1 MARKP
6 VEYVDKI
13 HLSDVKIGQ
22 FIDITGKGIY
32 VVVKRDK
39 FKYAII
45 PIDLKHSETYNT
57 EASDY
62 EELPIK
68 QIFDAKNGDTLVM
81 VKDGVKNV

>member
-1 MARKP
+1 MAKI
-6 VEYVDKI
+6 EIKCVDKI

-22 FIDITGKGIY
+22 FIDIINKGIY

-39 FKYAII
+39 FRYTII
-45 PIDLKHSETYNT
+45 PIDLRHSETYNI

-68 QIFDAKNGDTLVM
+68 QIFDAKTGNTLIII
-81 VKDGVKNV
+81 KDGDKNE

>member
-1 MARKP
+1 MVKQE
-6 VEYVDKI
+6 VKYVNKI

-22 FIDITGKGIY
+22 FIDVIGKGLY

-39 FKYAII
+39 FRYAII

-68 QIFDAKNGDTLVM
+68 QIFDARTGNTLIM
-81 VKDGVKNV
+81 IKDGDKND